1 MGRKKKCKSRTSTVL
16 RGWHHTLKNS
26 KQTQAKK
33 EAGNWEKM
41 KKEAGVSFRIP
52 ADIKE
57 YIDSSSDERKK
68 LIMGAY
74 YRYAK
79 THRKI
84 LPQNEIWDMIEN
96 MQERE
101 TQRRRRDE
109 SGTYVIPE
117 RPNRDNRDQPAT
129 VGQTHSSRRNL
140 NFQNGGRLRTF

>member
-1 MGRKKKCKSRTSTVL
+1 MSRISVDKL
-16 RGWHHTLKNS
+16 SPADLHLEIAR
-26 KQTQAKK
+26 
-33 EAGNWEKM
+33 
-41 KKEAGVSFRIP
+41 RIP

-117 RPNRDNRDQPAT
+117 RPNRDNRYQPAT
-129 VGQTHSSRRNL
+129 VGQTQSSRRNL